1 MADNASE
8 KETEYKQ
15 NEGEAKES
23 FEARNKFMSELNS
36 TDWSS
41 ITKTPDNSSNSN
53 AKDKNPISKQME
65 PTASNLPEFQLLD
78 AMKIAPPKGDKGGPE
93 KQAEDNKL
101 YAVDEKGNRIGGD
114 IQVPMPKDLGA
125 AKNDDKGG
133 PEKQPED
140 NKLYAVDEKG
150 NRIGGDIQIHMP
162 KEIGTAG
169 KHDKGGPE
177 RQPEDN
183 KLYAVDENGNRIE
196 QGSEA
201 GPKANVDLF
210 GARDV
215 GLSPSDTFDPG
226 RHGDRQPLETGDT
239 FFRLRGTQFLHR
251 ENGDQF
257 MLHPDGQWFL
267 TAQDTVNVQSENG
280 VTRITF
286 RNGDEIEFDGSGIR
300 RVSGRGRE
308 ARRK

>member
-1 MADNASE
+1 MAENAPE

-15 NEGEAKES
+15 GEGEAKES
-23 FEARNKFMSELNS
+23 VEASNKFMNELNS
-36 TDWSS
+36 IDWKSL
-41 ITKTPDNSSNSN
+41 TKTSDNSANSNS
-53 AKDKNPISKQME
+53 KDSNPISKLME
-65 PTASNLPEFQLLD
+65 SAPSKLPDFRLLD
-78 AMKIAPPKGDKGGPE
+78 AMKNASPKGDKGGPE
-93 KQAEDNKL
+93 RQPEDNKLYPVDEKGNRIGADIQIHMPKEVGAAGKGDKGGPERQPDDNKL

-114 IQVPMPKDLGA
+114 NQAHIPKELAGG
-125 AKNDDKGG
+125 KDDKGG
-133 PEKQPED
+133 PDRLPED
-140 NKLYAVDEKG
+140 NVLYPVDEKG
-150 NRIGGDIQIHMP
+150 NRIEHGG
-162 KEIGTAG
+162 
-169 KHDKGGPE
+169 
-177 RQPEDN
+177 
-183 KLYAVDENGNRIE
+183 
-196 QGSEA
+196 EA
-201 GPKANVDLF
+201 GPKPNVDLF

-215 GLSPSDTFDPG
+215 GLLPSDSFDPS

-300 RVSGRGRE
+300 QVTGRGRV